1 MDTQAMSGPV
11 DKGPAC
17 SVLIDTD
24 TTHLPF
30 KPKVINAFTDQERD
44 ELKQIIREVLNEKA

>member
-1 MDTQAMSGPV
+1 MDTQGLSVPI

-30 KPKVINAFTDQERD
+30 KPKVINAFTDQERS

>member
-1 MDTQAMSGPV
+1 MDTQAMSSPS

-17 SVLIDTD
+17 SVLIATD

-30 KPKVINAFTDQERD
+30 KPKAINAFTDQERD